1 MELGVTNMWM
11 EFYSFF
17 DSKSCKAMLGVVD
30 IDARANDCV
39 LWALTMSLSYAY
51 CCRTHAQ
58 ARPHLEWPVAKKE
71 DIKSVC
77 MCSC

>member
-1 MELGVTNMWM
+1 
-11 EFYSFF
+11 
-17 DSKSCKAMLGVVD
+17 MLGVVD

-39 LWALTMSLSYAY
+39 LWALAMSLSCAY

-58 ARPHLEWPVAKKE
+58 ARPHHEWPVAKKE